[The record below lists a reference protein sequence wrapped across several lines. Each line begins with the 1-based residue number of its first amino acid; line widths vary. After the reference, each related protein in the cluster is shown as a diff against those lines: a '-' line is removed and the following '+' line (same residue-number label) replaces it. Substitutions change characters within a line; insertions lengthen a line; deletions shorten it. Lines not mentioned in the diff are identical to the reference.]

1 MGNSRSKKEEET
13 LKKIFNQG
21 QESQDEFTVW
31 CTTVLS
37 GLNSSLDIPTFVGFL
52 KDVESP
58 YEVTDYVRSYLGDS
72 KAAKD
77 FTKQF
82 IEKRSRWKQMMKES
96 KTSGRKPKM
105 SEQQN
110 LSLSPSNVDKK
121 STEFTVVKT
130 KGAKGKKKKMQKVDV
145 SNLLGFT

>member
-1 MGNSRSKKEEET
+1 MFI
-13 LKKIFNQG
+13 L
-21 QESQDEFTVW
+21 V
-31 CTTVLS
+31 
-37 GLNSSLDIPTFVGFL
+37 PTFVGFL

-121 STEFTVVKT
+121 STEFTVVKVCT
-130 KGAKGKKKKMQKVDV
+130 YLK
-145 SNLLGFT
+145 LGFQLVILTRYFARSVSKPQTKMDKSQVKQI